1 MSRARNILLVS
12 VLFLAGILI
21 TEDAMAQRGNKYKR
35 RKNKSKNISNYRGG
49 VVGGKFRPYSWAG
62 ASINALNYYGDMAPL
77 NRAASTDISFTRPGF
92 GLSYS
97 YLYHQRFAV
106 RGNLS
111 WGLLRGD
118 DNTADFNEEANAPRY
133 YRNLSFRNNIWE
145 LSGGVQAYLFPEF
158 NGPTYRNAFNFYL
171 FVGVGVISH
180 NPKGLVPEY
189 DYQRYG
195 PDAANIPAAQDDR
208 PPQAGEWVSL
218 RDLGTEGQN
227 LLDGASVYSR
237 MELVIP
243 VAIGATVRLPGN
255 FNAAFEIGYRHTFTD
270 YLDDVSGSY
279 VDYNRFEN
287 RLARIMA
294 DRSGEPVAAVTGVE
308 RAVGGQITEKYP
320 EYWAH
325 RDIGGGAAE
334 GSIRGNPN
342 DDDVYLVTQ
351 IRLTYIIPYQIR
363 RRQAKFR

>member
-1 MSRARNILLVS
+1 MSRAKNFFLVFA
-12 VLFLAGILI
+12 LFLATVLV
-21 TEDAMAQRGNKYKR
+21 TEDAVAQRGNKYKR

-49 VVGGKFRPYSWAG
+49 RVGGKFRPYSWAG
-62 ASINALNYYGDMAPL
+62 ASINALNYYGDMAPI

-97 YLYHQRFAV
+97 YLYHQHFAV
-106 RGNLS
+106 RGNFN

-118 DNTADFNEEANAPRY
+118 DSTSDFNEEENAPRY
-133 YRNLSFRNNIWE
+133 YRNLSFRNSILE
-145 LSGGVQAYLFPEF
+145 LNAGVQVYLFPEY
-158 NGPTYRNAFNFYL
+158 NGPSYRNAFNFYL
-171 FVGVGVISH
+171 FVGVGGMLH

-195 PDAANIPAAQDDR
+195 PDAANIAAAQDDR

-237 MELVIP
+237 MELIIP
-243 VAIGATVRLPGN
+243 VAIGATMRLPGN

-270 YLDDVSGSY
+270 YLDDVSGNY

-287 RLARIMA
+287 RLSRIMA
-294 DRSGEPVAAVTGVE
+294 DRSGEPIAAATGEE
-308 RAVGGQITEKYP
+308 RAIGGLIGQRADDYYSLISVGGGTSN
-320 EYWAH
+320 AV
-325 RDIGGGAAE
+325 
-334 GSIRGNPN
+334 RGNPE

-351 IRLTYIIPYQIR
+351 IRVTYIIPYAVR
-363 RRQAKFR
+363 RRKAKFR